1 MRVIPYRLVEFD
13 SASIVA
19 LQTFKHDAD
28 DRTIMG
34 RLNHGPELARQVDQN
49 SGLLPIHARLDGFPA
64 ASDLMQLYTTTGG
77 CGEHTQQ
84 SSGGDNVISVNR

>member
-1 MRVIPYRLVEFD
+1 MQHPEAAGVLNGEGHSPLH
-13 SASIVA
+13 
-19 LQTFKHDAD
+19 LGFKHDAD

-34 RLNHGPELARQVDQN
+34 LLNHGPELACQVDRK

-64 ASDLMQLYTTTGG
+64 ASDLMRLYTTTGG